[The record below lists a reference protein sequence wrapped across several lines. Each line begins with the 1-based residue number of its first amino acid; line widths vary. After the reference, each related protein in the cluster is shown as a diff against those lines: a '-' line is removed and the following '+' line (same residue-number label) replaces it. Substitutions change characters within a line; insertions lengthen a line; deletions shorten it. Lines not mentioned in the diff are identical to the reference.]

1 MKLLVATLLTFP
13 ALLGSLASAQTA
25 GTITFNVNQTS
36 AQGSLIPVLTWSTT
50 PVASSCTASGGWSG
64 TKFAS
69 GSETVAK
76 ITANTAYTI
85 TCSWGGGTATVNW
98 VVPTT
103 NTDGTP
109 LTDLAS
115 FKVLYGTNSAS
126 LSNNQLVSDP
136 KATSTTISSLGT
148 GTWYFTARA
157 VNSKGVESDDSNMAQ
172 RAIAAA
178 SAAKTLNVT
187 ITAAPPPTT
196 LVRKT
201 IATPVYDVV
210 RTTKWVRGRQVG
222 TIAIGKVCSNTYSVP
237 GNYFGVTR
245 SDVTMTRTPRSTNV
259 VALCKAVQ

>member
-1 MKLLVATLLTFP
+1 MKTLVATLLTVP

-25 GTITFNVNQTS
+25 GNLTFSVNQTS
-36 AQGSLIPVLTWSTT
+36 AQGSLTPVLTWSTT

-76 ITANTAYTI
+76 ITANTAYNI

-115 FKVLYGTNSAS
+115 YKVSYGTSSGNLSYSA
-126 LSNNQLVSDP
+126 LVSDP
-136 KATSTTISSLGT
+136 QATSKTITALGA
-148 GTWYFTARA
+148 GTWYFAARA
-157 VNSKGVESDDSNMAQ
+157 VNSNGVESNNSNIAQ
-172 RAIAAA
+172 RTISAA

-187 ITAAPPPTT
+187 ITGVPPTT
-196 LVRKT
+196 KILKT
-201 IATPVYDVV
+201 TAVPVYDIV
-210 RTTKWVRGRQVG
+210 RTTAWVRGAQVG
-222 TIAIGKVCSNTYSVP
+222 TIAIGKICSQTASVQ
-237 GNYFGVTR
+237 GNYFSVTR
-245 SDVTMTRTPRSTNV
+245 SDVALTGTPRSTTL
-259 VALCKAVQ
+259 VAKCGWAN

>member
-1 MKLLVATLLTFP
+1 MKLLVAILLTFP

-36 AQGSLIPVLTWSTT
+36 AQGSLTPVLTWSTT

-98 VVPTT
+98 VLPTT

-109 LTDLAS
+109 LTDLTS

-126 LSNNQLVSDP
+126 LANSKLVSDP

-148 GTWYFTARA
+148 GTWYFAARA
-157 VNSKGVESDDSNMAQ
+157 VNSKGVESDNSNMAQ
-172 RAIAAA
+172 RTIAAA
-178 SAAKTLNVT
+178 SAAKTVNVT
-187 ITAAPPPTT
+187 ITAVPPTT
-196 LVRKT
+196 KVLKT
-201 IATPVYDVV
+201 IATPVYDIV
-210 RTTKWVRGRQVG
+210 RTTAWVRGAQVG
-222 TIAIGKVCSNTYSVP
+222 TIAIGKICSQTTSVT
-237 GNYFGVTR
+237 GNYFAVTR
-245 SDVTMTRTPRSTNV
+245 TDVTLTGTPRSTTL
-259 VALCKAVQ
+259 VAKCGWAK